1 MANEQS
7 EKSPYDSFHDSLL
20 RVLILVI
27 TVV

>member
-20 RVLILVI
+20 RVLILVL